1 MKNIILIIFV
11 INITIL
17 FSLSI
22 YDIQYTTNPGPNGT
36 YPSPY
41 EGQIVTIDGIL
52 NAIDFSGGRFFIIPS
67 DGGKWNICPLAK
79 RMTRSRF
86 QDHPDK

>member
-41 EGQIVTIDGIL
+41 EGQTVTTGGIVHG
-52 NAIDFSGGRFFIIPS
+52 IDFNNGRFF
-67 DGGKWNICPLAK
+67 LVRK
-79 RMTRSRF
+79 RFTRITLL
-86 QDHPDK
+86 